1 MATILIVDDR
11 PLNREYLVTL
21 LGYKGH
27 RLLEAA
33 DGVEALEIVRNESPD
48 LVIADIL
55 MPTMDG
61 YEFVRQLRASPDIAA
76 TKVIFHSAHF
86 LEREARS
93 LAQSCGVTHILTKPS
108 PPDVVLKVV
117 EAALAMAPQTAEP
130 ASFEEFDREHLRL
143 LTDKLSQKTE
153 ELRATNL
160 RLTALMELN
169 EQLATERDPFQL
181 AQRYCNEAR
190 EIIGAKYSAVGI
202 LSDDGRTLDHLYAS
216 GLNIETARRIIVAPT
231 YAAALSR
238 VVSERHSVRLRG
250 LAEQPEELGALGSF
264 PIRSALGGPLAS
276 SARVYG
282 WLALLDKLGA
292 DEFDDEDERLTV
304 TFTSQLAVAYDNA
317 RLYAE
322 ARDHCAAL
330 ETEASHRK
338 RAEEAQLRLAAI
350 LEATPDFVATFDQQG
365 ERALYINEAGRRMI
379 GAESADPATMKI
391 SNFMPAWAY
400 ELVLSEGIPTA
411 IRKGAW
417 SGETALRDRHGR
429 GIPVSLVI
437 LAHKTSS
444 GSVEYLSTVARDIS
458 DRKRAEESLREAEEK
473 YRSIFENAVEGI
485 FQSTLSGD
493 FITANPAMAR
503 ILGYESPL
511 ELLESTRDKERQLHV
526 DPVRRTEM
534 MRLLELDGKL
544 EGVEISLFRK
554 DGSKLLVSE
563 SARAIRGVN
572 GRVLYY
578 QGIIEDISERKDL
591 EHQLL
596 QAQKMEAVG
605 RLAGGVAHDFNNLLT
620 AIIGYGQLSLAN
632 VAVGDPTHTNI
643 QEIIAAGERAASL
656 TRQLLTFSRKQV
668 LQPAI
673 VDLNRTISETR
684 RMLQRLIGEDINIVN
699 LTDPALG
706 RVRADPGQIEQVI
719 LNLAINA
726 RDAMPDGGRLT
737 IETHNDEVDEAYACA
752 HPGVAPGPYVVLT
765 VTDTGC
771 GMDADVK
778 SHIFEPFFT
787 TKEAGKGTGLGL
799 STVYGIVKQSFGDL
813 VVFSEPGMGT
823 SFKIYL
829 PRLVDSSVPEVR
841 SPGDDSIPR
850 GSETILLTEDEQ
862 IVREVASHVLRELG
876 YTVLETSGGKEALVV
891 ARQYIGKIDL
901 LLTDVVMPVM
911 SGNELAGR
919 IKAIR
924 PDIKVLFC
932 SGYTDDAIVHLGVL
946 DHTIAFLQKPFA
958 PSSLAR
964 KVREVLDE

>member
-1 MATILIVDDR
+1 M
-11 PLNREYLVTL
+11 
-21 LGYKGH
+21 
-27 RLLEAA
+27 EAA
-33 DGVEALEIVRNESPD
+33 NGVVALEVVRNESPD

-55 MPTMDG
+55 MPLMDG
-61 YEFVRQLRASPDIAA
+61 YEFVRQLRASPEISG
-76 TKVIFHSAHF
+76 TKVIFYSDHF
-86 LEREARS
+86 LESEAGS
-93 LAQSCGVTHILTKPS
+93 LAQSCGVTDILTRS
-108 PPDVVLKVV
+108 SSPDVVLKVV
-117 EAALAMAPQTAEP
+117 EAALAVSAEP
-130 ASFEEFDREHLRL
+130 PAPPLVEGFDREHLRL
-143 LTDKLSQKTE
+143 LTDKLSQKTD

-181 AQRYCNEAR
+181 AQRYCHEAR
-190 EIIGAKYSAVGI
+190 AIIGAKYSAVGI
-202 LSDDGRTLDHLYAS
+202 LSDDGLTLDHLYAS
-216 GLNIETARRIIVAPT
+216 GLNIESAGRIIGAPI
-231 YAAALSR
+231 YAAALSS
-238 VVSERHSVRLRG
+238 VVRERHSVRLRS
-250 LAEQPEELGALGSF
+250 LDVQQEPIGALGSL
-264 PIRSALGGPLAS
+264 PIRSALVGPLAS

-282 WLALLDKLGA
+282 WLALMDKLGA
-292 DEFDDEDERLTV
+292 DEFDDDDERLAV
-304 TFTSQLAVAYDNA
+304 TFASQLAVAYDNA
-317 RLYAE
+317 RLYTE

-338 RAEEAQLRLAAI
+338 RAEEAQSRLAGI
-350 LEATPDFVATFDQQG
+350 LEATPDFVATFDQRG
-365 ERALYINEAGRRMI
+365 ERALYMNEAGRRMI
-379 GAESADPATMKI
+379 GAESVDLAAMRI
-391 SNFMPAWAY
+391 SDFMPGWAY
-400 ELVLSEGIPTA
+400 DLVRKEGIPTA
-411 IRKGAW
+411 IRSGAW
-417 SGETALRDRHGR
+417 SGETALRDGLGR
-429 GIPVSLVI
+429 GIPVSQVI

-473 YRSIFENAVEGI
+473 YRGIFENALEGI

-503 ILGYESPL
+503 ILGYDSPF
-511 ELLESTRDKERQLHV
+511 ELLESTRDKEHQLHV
-526 DPVRRTEM
+526 EPERRAEM
-534 MRLLELDGKL
+534 MHLLELNGKVDGI
-544 EGVEISLFRK
+544 EITLYRR
-554 DGSKLLVSE
+554 DGSKILVSE
-563 SARAIRGVN
+563 SARAIRSIN
-572 GRVLYY
+572 GSVLYY

-591 EHQLL
+591 EQQLL

-632 VAVGDPTHTNI
+632 VAVDDPTHTNI

-673 VDLNRTISETR
+673 VDLNRIISETR
-684 RMLQRLIGEDINIVN
+684 RMLQRLIGENINIVN
-699 LTDPALG
+699 LTDPLLG
-706 RVRADPGQIEQVI
+706 SVKADPGQIEQVI

-726 RDAMPDGGRLT
+726 RDAMPNGGKLT
-737 IETHNDEVDEAYACA
+737 IETHNAEVDEAYACS

-771 GMDADVK
+771 GMNADVK

-799 STVYGIVKQSFGDL
+799 STVYGIVKQSSGDV
-813 VVFSEPGMGT
+813 VVFSEPGLGT

-829 PRLVDSSVPEVR
+829 PRLADSSVPEVQSR
-841 SPGDDSIPR
+841 EDDSIAR
-850 GSETILLTEDEQ
+850 GSEIILLTEDEQ

-876 YTVLETSGGKEALVV
+876 YCVLETSGGEEALAV
-891 ARQYIGKIDL
+891 AGQYIGRIDL
-901 LLTDVVMPVM
+901 LLTDVVMPGM
-911 SGNELAGR
+911 SGNELASR

-924 PDIKVLFC
+924 PDTKVLFC

-946 DHTIAFLQKPFA
+946 DRTIAFLQKPFA

-964 KVREVLDE
+964 KVREVLDM